1 MKAKSPNAIDVYVGG
16 RLRVRR
22 KVLGLSQGSLA
33 EALGITFQ
41 QVQKYEKGMNR
52 IGASR
57 LQRIAEILRVPVGF
71 FFENNA
77 GASPDVEPRRD
88 TDDVTLFM
96 TSKEGVALSKAFLAI
111 EDPNVRQK
119 LLALT
124 RSLGSANPVEN
135 HRDSSSQIEPERG

>member
-1 MKAKSPNAIDVYVGG
+1 MKAKSPNAIDVYAGG
-16 RLRVRR
+16 RLRLRR

-71 FFENNA
+71 FFENKA
-77 GASPDVEPRRD
+77 SASPDVEPRRK

-96 TSKEGVALSKAFLAI
+96 TSKEGVALSRAFLAI

-135 HRDSSSQIEPERG
+135 HRGGSSQIEAERG

>member
-16 RLRVRR
+16 RLRHRR
-22 KVLGLSQGSLA
+22 QVLGLSQGSLA

-77 GASPDVEPRRD
+77 SASPDVEPRRER
-88 TDDVTLFM
+88 DDVTLFM
-96 TSKEGVALSKAFLAI
+96 TSREGVALSRAFLAI

-135 HRDSSSQIEPERG
+135 HRDSSGQIEPERG